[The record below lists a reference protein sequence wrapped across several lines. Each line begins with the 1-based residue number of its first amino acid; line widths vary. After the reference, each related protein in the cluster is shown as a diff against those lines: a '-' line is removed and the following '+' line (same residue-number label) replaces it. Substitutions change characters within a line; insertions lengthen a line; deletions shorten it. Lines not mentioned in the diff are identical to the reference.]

1 MFEYIFL
8 LAIYCGLL
16 VYILVNNKQDSFS
29 PPVLFVIT
37 MSFYTLPDMFS
48 ILDVGIDRYTYEL
61 PFKFSLEP
69 QFAIYRFMVI
79 QIAFIS
85 AYYLSYKYYVT
96 KPMKTDLKKTFVA
109 GNKSTNILLA
119 VTIIIVCVYGTINYY
134 MQRGGLLAVFMSFTN
149 RSELAEEAGFLMTI
163 IPGLMTFALAFGM
176 KYCSQKIGSHKLLY
190 TIFVL
195 LGFFT
200 LTSGGGR
207 SAFVVYVLSL
217 FCYYHIW
224 IRKVDLF
231 SFRLLPVYCGLALF
245 IIVFQFLRFEGT
257 NDLSD
262 LGELSNSEALFN
274 SMAYMK
280 TQLLIQNYFDN
291 HSFWYGRIYTFL
303 LYIFIPRSLCPTKPF
318 IDEGSYIY
326 NMIDNPI
333 DVLSTNYFYNSW
345 PPFTC
350 GISYANFGF
359 IGVILGGVIIGYL
372 HSYIYRRVNGN
383 KESLLNVVLYIFLV
397 LKFQLTIYYI
407 ANLSYLLI
415 QCWLFRKLY
424 TIINRLK
431 KCKNENN
438 ITN

>member
-1 MFEYIFL
+1 MFAYILL
-8 LAIYCGLL
+8 LALYCSLL
-16 VYILVNNKQDSFS
+16 LYILSKNRRDSFS

-48 ILDVGIDRYTYEL
+48 ILEVGIDQYTSEL
-61 PFKFSLEP
+61 PFRFTLEP
-69 QFAIYRFMVI
+69 YFSVYRFMVV
-79 QIAFIS
+79 QIAFIL
-85 AYYLSYKYYVT
+85 AYYLSYKFYMT
-96 KPMKTDLKKTFVA
+96 KPMKYDLKKKFIA
-109 GNKSTNILLA
+109 GNKSANILLA
-119 VTIIIVCVYGTINYY
+119 TAIIILCVYGTIDYY

-149 RSELAEEAGFLMTI
+149 RDELAEEAGFLMTL
-163 IPGLMTFALAFGM
+163 IPTLMTFALAFGM
-176 KYCSQKIGSHKLLY
+176 KYCSQKKGSHWLLY
-190 TIFVL
+190 TIFIL

-217 FCYYHIW
+217 LCYFHIW

-231 SFRLLPVYCGLALF
+231 SVKLLPVYCGLALF
-245 IIVFQFLRFEGT
+245 IIVFQLLRFEDS

-262 LGELSNSEALFN
+262 FSELSNSEALFN

-291 HSFWYGRIYTFL
+291 HPYWYGRIYTFL
-303 LYIFIPRSLCPTKPF
+303 FYIFIPRSIYPSKPF
-318 IDEGSYIY
+318 IDDGTYIY
-326 NMIDNPI
+326 NMLDNPV

-350 GISYANFGF
+350 GISYANIGL
-359 IGVILGGVIIGYL
+359 IGVIIGGAIIGYL
-372 HSYIYRRVNGN
+372 HSYIYRKVNGN
-383 KESLLNVVLYIFLV
+383 KESLLYVVLYIFLV

-415 QCWLFRKLY
+415 QCWLFRRLY
-424 TIINRLK
+424 IIVDRFK
-431 KCKNENN
+431 
-438 ITN
+438 